1 MNSLLSMSFSRP
13 VSFLPVNYKPKKY
26 HHMVYLDIE
35 NTGVSDGFV
44 EKTIKKVKLKE
55 LTVACGNHCAAQLE
69 AVKSKCKI
77 DDSLVYSILF
87 EDPEK
92 DKADNF
98 LLTSM
103 NKDGS
108 RYSKLDN
115 VVFILISNDKELQQK
130 FIDKAIHHG
139 VGYKIESRVH

>member
-1 MNSLLSMSFSRP
+1 MSSLLSMSFAKP
-13 VSFLPVNYKPKKY
+13 ASFLPVNYKPKKY

-35 NTGVSDGFV
+35 NTGISDGFV
-44 EKTIKKVKLKE
+44 EKTLKKLKLKE
-55 LTVACGNHCAAQLE
+55 LTVSCGNHCASLLE
-69 AVKSKCKI
+69 TVKSKCNI
-77 DDSLVYSILF
+77 DDALVYSILF
-87 EDPEK
+87 DGPEK

-108 RYSKLDN
+108 RYAKLTN
-115 VVFILISNDKELQQK
+115 VVFILISNDKLLQKK